1 MRKSLRALLLA
12 VAIAPVTAAC
22 LFGGSPGP
30 ASVDRPKSIPTATP
44 PAKLPDP
51 IVVGEGQVN
60 AAPAAA
66 VAGQSTYVVKPGD
79 TLGSI
84 AATLGVPPSQQAAW
98 VQQVLQLNGI
108 PDATLLRAGVEL
120 VLPRLQATPRPTGTA
135 AASATP
141 ARTATSSPAA
151 AATAA
156 ATATPRPTVAAT
168 AGGGTYTVQSGDYPL
183 LIAQKLG
190 VPPAQQSAWANQLVA
205 LNGIDPSNLQVGTV
219 LQLPP
224 VPAGGATPTP

>member
-1 MRKSLRALLLA
+1 MALLLA
-12 VAIAPVTAAC
+12 VAIAPLTAAC

-51 IVVGEGQVN
+51 IVVGEAQVN
-60 AAPAAA
+60 AAPSAA

-84 AATLGVPPSQQAAW
+84 AAALGVPPSQQATW

-108 PDATLLRAGVEL
+108 PDATLLQAGVEL
-120 VLPRLQATPRPTGTA
+120 VLPKLAATPRPTA
-135 AASATP
+135 ASTASATP
-141 ARTATSSPAA
+141 ARTATASPATPAA
-151 AATAA
+151 AAASP
-156 ATATPRPTVAAT
+156 TPRPTVAAT
-168 AGGGTYTVQSGDYPL
+168 GGGGTYTVQSGDYPL

-190 VPPAQQSAWANQLVA
+190 VPAAQQSAWANQLVA
-205 LNGIDPSNLQVGTV
+205 LNGIDPSNLQVGAV

-224 VPAGGATPTP
+224 IPAGGATPTP